1 MTPDEQYEITR
12 KMAELIHKALNEI
25 YETEMA
31 FFMCAAPMDKTD
43 GDVAHYIA
51 NISIELAV
59 PWMEETIDRFVNNEI
74 IPQTQGNA

>member
-1 MTPDEQYEITR
+1 
-12 KMAELIHKALNEI
+12 
-25 YETEMA
+25 MA
-31 FFMCAAPMDKTD
+31 FFMCAAPMDKTE
-43 GDVAHYIA
+43 GAVAHYIA